1 MAIKKKGFT
10 LIELLV
16 ALFCASIILASLS
29 ASIYFVARIAG
40 NVSNDAAITYRV
52 MSLKDYII
60 DNRIVTGEGFTL
72 QGDDVYYQGEFLYAD
87 TGVSS
92 IVFSENDDF
101 YLSQITYTKSSG
113 GLSLR
118 FVVASKP

>member
-40 NVSNDAAITYRV
+40 NVSSDAAITYRV

-60 DNRIVTGEGFTL
+60 DNRIVTGEDFRL
-72 QGDDVYYQGEFLYAD
+72 QGDDVYYQGELLYAD

-101 YLSQITYTKSSG
+101 YLSQINYTKSSG
-113 GLSLR
+113 ALSLR

>member
-16 ALFCASIILASLS
+16 ALFCASIILSSLS

-72 QGDDVYYQGEFLYAD
+72 QGDDVYYQGELLYAD